1 MMTVRNVRKSA
12 MTRVR
17 ALLAAPPVASG
28 IAAPYTLYDIR
39 DLRSAYNNP
48 KAFTQARPSCF
59 VIEGRVRPMVGA
71 FPLVMVAAQVVYQT
85 FELGNTSGGLATIDL
100 NVVGRMSGERDDLA
114 GLFAKYWG
122 RSLPLYNY
130 SGGSTGTLIENALLR
145 DHVEVFDD
153 DIDTEAIRANGS
165 YDYWEVVRL
174 QADFLS
180 A

>member
-12 MTRVR
+12 MLRVR
-17 ALLAAPPVASG
+17 QLLAAPPVASQLST
-28 IAAPYTLYDIR
+28 PYTLYDIR
-39 DLRSAYNNP
+39 DLRSAYQNP
-48 KAFTQARPSCF
+48 KTFVQARPSCF
-59 VIEGRVRPMVGA
+59 VIEGRVRPMEGA

-85 FELGNTSGGLATIDL
+85 FELGNTNGGMATVDL
-100 NVVGRMSGERDDLA
+100 NVVGRMTGERDDLA
-114 GLFAKYWG
+114 GLFSKFWG

-130 SGGSTGTLIENALLR
+130 SGGSTGSLIENAVLR
-145 DHVEVFDD
+145 DRIEVFDD